1 MTDAELNALYPNRAA
16 QIRAGNVIEA
26 SGAGDRQ
33 RESDRR
39 KAGPWYKNT
48 AGFDNPA
55 TWASLALLGGATVPA
70 MFSAGGAGG
79 AAGSGGSAAMG
90 GQLTGFQAG
99 LPTVTGTAGGGLVG
113 GIESAGIGTSG
124 LMGSLMPGNGNPF
137 LEGIKTLG
145 GGVINAAKN
154 LPWGDVAQTA
164 AEGLFARGAA
174 SAAWKR
180 QQEAFNKELYLRRQ
194 QMEIERGMNRRQ
206 WLIDRP
212 TYQTRNFA
220 RAELGRG
227 IGMDPATQQVAS
239 AYEVDPARIDEKVGT
254 IGQMYNL

>member
-1 MTDAELNALYPNRAA
+1 MTDDELNALYPNRAA

-26 SGAGDRQ
+26 SRAGDRQ

-79 AAGSGGSAAMG
+79 AAGSGGSAAAMTQQISPYSLGMG
-90 GQLTGFQAG
+90 AATDIAN
-99 LPTVTGTAGGGLVG
+99 
-113 GIESAGIGTSG
+113 IGYDPNPIGRVSDV
-124 LMGSLMPGNGNPF
+124 MSGNGNP
-137 LEGIKTLG
+137 LWQAAKTLG

-164 AEGLFARGAA
+164 TEGLFNRWGAT
-174 SAAWKR
+174 SAWKR

-220 RAELGRG
+220 RAELGGG